1 MVQNNF
7 EGAQQENA
15 KLKKQI
21 EKIKKKHVLEVAT
34 MKNYLAESRL
44 PEAALEPY
52 YCADS
57 EIVEESVAPIN
68 ESQSW
73 RAAFAPAYE

>member
-1 MVQNNF
+1 VQNNYA
-7 EGAQQENA
+7 GAQQENE

-21 EKIKKKHVLEVAT
+21 EKVKKKHVLEMAT

-44 PEAALEPY
+44 PESALEPY
-52 YCADS
+52 YSAET
-57 EIVEESVAPIN
+57 EIVESAAPIN

-73 RAAFAPAYE
+73 RTAFAPAYE